1 MASVSVMTVPG
12 EARNVGTRIA
22 VLPIG
27 KLAQP
32 PRAALTG
39 QTTSPGMFDVL
50 APMSR
55 SESHARNSAPAAA
68 SAGKV

>member
-12 EARNVGTRIA
+12 KARSVVSRFA
-22 VLPIG
+22 VSPVG

-39 QTTSPGMFDVL
+39 QTTSPGMFDVFAL
-50 APMSR
+50 LGR
-55 SESHARNSAPAAA
+55 GESHVRNSAPAAA